1 MIDKSAHGNA
11 MGSMRP
17 LANARHIAIPANGAP
32 VTTVADAS
40 FALGGGVVTVAAGLA
55 IETTGVG
62 GVHEHK
68 HAISIASRFICVI
81 DQRRARKFPGSLDHR
96 FELRRF
102 LSPCAMRRL
111 EHEDEEK
118 FWEAWIKDE
127 TIFCF
132 RFGKIGT
139 TGQTRIKRHSTRAEA
154 EADLEDNIQ
163 RKLKEGFE
171 EKSEDAEEEEEEA
184 AEEEEEESEDEGG
197 EEDEAEE
204 EDEDGGDDEEDEEEE
219 DEDEDEEEAPKPKK
233 KKPAV
238 AAAPPPPP
246 EPSKPKLP
254 ARTRAKPH
262 AIAPEQISAAKNA
275 LEALHAGLGKRSWKV
290 RKLARRARQS
300 LERVAGVDPSK
311 HGFGDAFDALMNDV
325 TAAKKRLPLDIATR
339 LLLELDPAVFVR
351 TVKSWKNA
359 AGPAKDTIGVLQT
372 SVAAIDD
379 ADVALHVGAAFAERR
394 LDAPSWRKRFGH
406 VKPVLEEALKKK
418 GSTLAKYLKSL
429 DTGEDSVLASHVEE
443 AAR

>member
-1 MIDKSAHGNA
+1 
-11 MGSMRP
+11 
-17 LANARHIAIPANGAP
+17 
-32 VTTVADAS
+32 
-40 FALGGGVVTVAAGLA
+40 
-55 IETTGVG
+55 
-62 GVHEHK
+62 
-68 HAISIASRFICVI
+68 
-81 DQRRARKFPGSLDHR
+81 
-96 FELRRF
+96 
-102 LSPCAMRRL
+102 MRRL

-139 TGQTRIKRHSTRAEA
+139 TGQTRIKRHPTREAA
-154 EADLEDNIQ
+154 EADLEENIQ

-184 AEEEEEESEDEGG
+184 AEEES
-197 EEDEAEE
+197 EE
-204 EDEDGGDDEEDEEEE
+204 EDQQEEDEEDEEEE
-219 DEDEDEEEAPKPKK
+219 DEEEEAPKPKK
-233 KKPAV
+233 KAHVV
-238 AAAPPPPP
+238 AAPAPPP

-254 ARTRAKPH
+254 ARTRARAN
-262 AIAPEQISAAKNA
+262 AIAPEQLSAAKNA
-275 LEALHAGLGKRSWKV
+275 LEALHAGLGGRSWKV

-325 TAAKKRLPLDIATR
+325 TAPKKRLPLELATR

-351 TVKSWKNA
+351 AVKQWKGA
-359 AGPAKDTIGVLQT
+359 AGPAKDAIGVLQA

-394 LDAPSWRKRFGH
+394 LDAPSWRKRFTH
-406 VKPVLEEALKKK
+406 VKPALEEALKKK

-429 DTGEDSVLASHVEE
+429 DTGEDAVLASHVEE

>member
-1 MIDKSAHGNA
+1 
-11 MGSMRP
+11 
-17 LANARHIAIPANGAP
+17 
-32 VTTVADAS
+32 
-40 FALGGGVVTVAAGLA
+40 
-55 IETTGVG
+55 
-62 GVHEHK
+62 
-68 HAISIASRFICVI
+68 
-81 DQRRARKFPGSLDHR
+81 
-96 FELRRF
+96 
-102 LSPCAMRRL
+102 MRRL

-118 FWEAWIKDE
+118 FWEAWIKDDA
-127 TIFCF
+127 IFCY

-139 TGQTRIKRHSTRAEA
+139 TGQTRIKRHASREEA
-154 EADLEDNIQ
+154 EADLEENIQ

-171 EKSEDAEEEEEEA
+171 EKSGDAEEEEEDA
-184 AEEEEEESEDEGG
+184 AEEEEEEEEEEKEDGDD
-197 EEDEAEE
+197 DEAEE
-204 EDEDGGDDEEDEEEE
+204 EEEAPKAKKKPAAAAKDDEEEDEEEEEEEEDEEEE
-219 DEDEDEEEAPKPKK
+219 DDEDEAPKAKK
-233 KKPAV
+233 KKPA
-238 AAAPPPPP
+238 AAAHHPPPPPP

-254 ARTRAKPH
+254 ARTRAKAH

-275 LEALHAGLGKRSWKV
+275 LEALHAGLGGRSWKV

-325 TAAKKRLPLDIATR
+325 TAEKKRLPLEVATQ

-351 TVKSWKNA
+351 VVKHWKGG
-359 AGPAKDTIGVLQT
+359 GPAKDAIGVLQT

>member
-1 MIDKSAHGNA
+1 
-11 MGSMRP
+11 
-17 LANARHIAIPANGAP
+17 
-32 VTTVADAS
+32 
-40 FALGGGVVTVAAGLA
+40 
-55 IETTGVG
+55 
-62 GVHEHK
+62 
-68 HAISIASRFICVI
+68 
-81 DQRRARKFPGSLDHR
+81 
-96 FELRRF
+96 
-102 LSPCAMRRL
+102 MRRL

-118 FWEAWIKDE
+118 FWEAWIKDD

-139 TGQTRIKRHSTRAEA
+139 TGQTRIKRHATREEA
-154 EADLEDNIQ
+154 EADLEENIQ

-171 EKSEDAEEEEEEA
+171 EKSEDAEEEEDA
-184 AEEEEEESEDEGG
+184 AEEEEEEEQDEGG
-197 EEDEAEE
+197 EDEDEA
-204 EDEDGGDDEEDEEEE
+204 DEKEDEEDEEEE
-219 DEDEDEEEAPKPKK
+219 APKAKK
-233 KKPAV
+233 KKPV

-254 ARTRAKPH
+254 AKTRARAH

-275 LEALHAGLGKRSWKV
+275 LEALHAGLGGRSWKV

-311 HGFGDAFDALMNDV
+311 HGFGDAFDALMSDV
-325 TAAKKRLPLDIATR
+325 TAPKKRLPLEIATG

-351 TVKSWKNA
+351 AVKQWKGG

-394 LDAPSWRKRFGH
+394 LDASSWRKRFGH
-406 VKPVLEEALKKK
+406 VKPALEEALKKK

>member
-1 MIDKSAHGNA
+1 
-11 MGSMRP
+11 
-17 LANARHIAIPANGAP
+17 
-32 VTTVADAS
+32 
-40 FALGGGVVTVAAGLA
+40 
-55 IETTGVG
+55 
-62 GVHEHK
+62 
-68 HAISIASRFICVI
+68 
-81 DQRRARKFPGSLDHR
+81 
-96 FELRRF
+96 
-102 LSPCAMRRL
+102 MRRL

-118 FWEAWIKDE
+118 FWEAWIKDD

-139 TGQTRIKRHSTRAEA
+139 TGQTRIKRHPTREAA
-154 EADLEDNIQ
+154 EADLEENIQ

-171 EKSEDAEEEEEEA
+171 EKSEDGEEKEEEEA
-184 AEEEEEESEDEGG
+184 AEEEEEESDGDE
-197 EEDEAEE
+197 
-204 EDEDGGDDEEDEEEE
+204 DEEDADEEDE

-254 ARTRAKPH
+254 ARTRAKPN
-262 AIAPEQISAAKNA
+262 AIAPEQVSAAKNA

-311 HGFGDAFDALMNDV
+311 QGFGDAFDALMNDV
-325 TAAKKRLPLDIATR
+325 TAPKKRLPLELATR

-351 TVKSWKNA
+351 AVKQWKGA
-359 AGPAKDTIGVLQT
+359 AGPAKDTIGVLQA

-379 ADVALHVGAAFAERR
+379 ADVALHVGAAFAERT

-406 VKPVLEEALKKK
+406 VKPALEEALKKK
-418 GSTLAKYLKSL
+418 GSTLSKYLKSL
-429 DTGEDSVLASHVEE
+429 DTGEDAVLASHVEE

>member
-1 MIDKSAHGNA
+1 
-11 MGSMRP
+11 
-17 LANARHIAIPANGAP
+17 
-32 VTTVADAS
+32 
-40 FALGGGVVTVAAGLA
+40 
-55 IETTGVG
+55 
-62 GVHEHK
+62 
-68 HAISIASRFICVI
+68 
-81 DQRRARKFPGSLDHR
+81 
-96 FELRRF
+96 
-102 LSPCAMRRL
+102 MRRL

-118 FWEAWIKDE
+118 FWEAWIKDDA
-127 TIFCF
+127 IFCY

-139 TGQTRIKRHSTRAEA
+139 TGQTRIKRHASKAEA
-154 EADLEDNIQ
+154 EADLEENIQ

-171 EKSEDAEEEEEEA
+171 EKSEDAEEKEDA
-184 AEEEEEESEDEGG
+184 AEEEEEEESSDDEGG
-197 EEDEAEE
+197 D
-204 EDEDGGDDEEDEEEE
+204 DDEEEADDDEEEE
-219 DEDEDEEEAPKPKK
+219 EEDDEDEEAPKKAKK

-262 AIAPEQISAAKNA
+262 AIAPEQVSAAKNA
-275 LEALHAGLGKRSWKV
+275 LEALHAGLGGRSWKV

-325 TAAKKRLPLDIATR
+325 TAQKKRLPLDIATR
-339 LLLELDPAVFVR
+339 LLLELDPSVFVR
-351 TVKSWKNA
+351 TVKQWKGA
-359 AGPAKDTIGVLQT
+359 AGPAKDTIGVLQA

-394 LDAPSWRKRFGH
+394 LDAPSWRKRFTH
-406 VKPVLEEALKKK
+406 VKPALEEALKKK
-418 GSTLAKYLKSL
+418 GSTLSKYLKSL
-429 DTGEDSVLASHVEE
+429 DTGEDAVLASHVEE